1 MKRKV
6 LFLVMMFVMS
16 FTCQA
21 QNGSGTQI
29 DFNPQYINP
38 TGTLP
43 PKPKSPVQS
52 PTVYIEENVLTFS
65 IGHSDYDLYIKDEND
80 VVVYSYYVAASTN
93 TVVLP
98 STLSG
103 SYRIELVTDDWLFWG
118 YILL

>member
-1 MKRKV
+1 MKKV
-6 LFLVMMFVMS
+6 LLFIFALL
-16 FTCQA
+16 TCTSLQA
-21 QNGSGTQI
+21 QNTI
-29 DFNPQYINP
+29 PFNVEHVPQKPVGNQ
-38 TGTLP
+38 G
-43 PKPKSPVQS
+43 PKSPVTL
-52 PTVYIEENVLTFS
+52 PVVYLDDYTLTFETN
-65 IGHSDYDLYIKDEND
+65 HPEYVLYIKDEND